1 MIRFFQVVLS
11 IGIFLLQISCG
22 GKLIKDVEEDFKRI
36 ESFDQKIKVKNIE
49 KKKEK
54 PKQKKKIRK
63 AMKQKKEEVKGRRP
77 PIDPYRV
84 GESIDMSLSYFGIK
98 AGNMVFQVNPFKE
111 INGKKSYHFSVTV
124 KSNKLFSKF
133 YYVNNSVD
141 VYLDYNLMIPYSFS
155 LSVNETNE
163 IKESRSYFNWKEK
176 KAYFWEKKINK
187 KKEKKEEEYNW
198 DIVEYAQSVFS
209 APFYLRSLQ
218 LSPGEEIEYPIANK
232 KKNMLLKV
240 KILRKEEIKVKAGTF
255 NTVVVSPELQI
266 EGVLKQTRKAFIWLT
281 DDDRKFIVKIESEA
295 KVGKLKAEAV
305 SIQP

>member
-1 MIRFFQVVLS
+1 MIRSFQVILS

-22 GKLIKDVEEDFKRI
+22 GKLIVEEDFKRI

-49 KKKEK
+49 EKKEK
-54 PKQKKKIRK
+54 PKQKKKIGNV
-63 AMKQKKEEVKGRRP
+63 MKQKEEVMGRRP
-77 PIDPYRV
+77 LVDPYRV
-84 GESIDMSLSYFGIK
+84 GESIDMSLSYLGIK
-98 AGNMVFQVNPFKE
+98 AGNMVFRVNPFKE

-141 VYLDYNLMIPYSFS
+141 VYLDYNLMVPYSFS

-187 KKEKKEEEYNW
+187 KKEKKEEDYNW

-218 LSPGEEIEYPIANK
+218 LSPGEVIEYPIANK

-240 KILRKEEIKVKAGTF
+240 NVLRKEEIKVKAGTF
-255 NTVVVSPELQI
+255 NTVVVSPELEI
-266 EGVLKQTRKAFIWLT
+266 EGVLQQRRKAFIWLT
-281 DDDRKFIVKIESEA
+281 DDERKFIVKIESDA

-305 SIQP
+305 SIHP